1 MKYSLSGPEARV
13 LPARFRDA
21 AEGSEGAAA

>member
-1 MKYSLSGPEARV
+1 EACPYFKFYPYKER

-21 AEGSEGAAA
+21 AG